1 MKTNN
6 EKWQGNS
13 KPKSNAGA
21 GRDGKPFEK
30 RDVKSIL
37 KGSRG
42 GSKFGTGKPSGD
54 SRSTGNS
61 DSKRTETGRPSYGD
75 KKPYENRGN
84 SSYGDKKPYENRGN
98 SSYGDKK
105 PYENRGNSSYGDKKP
120 YENRDSRPSF
130 GEKKS
135 FESRGDKPAYG
146 DRKPWENKEG
156 SRPASGEKRS
166 FRSSGDDSESGDRK
180 PYESRESRPSFGP
193 KKPWENK
200 DSKPPYGER
209 KPFESREGGRP
220 SFGTK
225 KPWENKD
232 SKPYGERKP
241 WENKDSKPF
250 GERKPWESRDSR
262 PSTGERKPWENRDSK
277 PAYGE
282 RKPWEDRTDSNGE
295 KTYGRNLNEP
305 EDESRPDK
313 LTFRKPAPGQKSE
326 FVETRYDNKKDGVA
340 FRKPTRRADD
350 DYDPNSKY
358 SNKKQLEYQKTVVD
372 LTKPLRLNKF
382 LANAGIC
389 SRREA
394 DEYIQAGVISV
405 NGEIVT
411 EMGVKVLLTDK
422 VMFHDQ
428 TVQSERKVYLL
439 LNKPKD
445 CVTTSEDTHDRLT
458 VIDLV
463 KNACSERIYPVGRLD
478 RNTTGV
484 LLLTNDGDL
493 ASKLTHPKYEKK
505 KIYHVT
511 LDKVLEKGDY
521 ETILA
526 GVTLDEDV
534 IQVDALEFVK
544 EGDLKQVGIEIH
556 SGQNRVVR
564 RIFEKLGYKI
574 IRLDRVFF
582 AGLTKKNLPRGKYR
596 FLSEREVSMLKM
608 GAHE

>member
-6 EKWQGNS
+6 EKWQGSS

-37 KGSRG
+37 KGTRG
-42 GSKFGTGKPSGD
+42 GAKFGSGKTGE
-54 SRSTGNS
+54 SRS
-61 DSKRTETGRPSYGD
+61 DSSRPSYGD
-75 KKPYENRGN
+75 KKPFESRGG
-84 SSYGDKKPYENRGN
+84 SSYGDKKPFENRGS
-98 SSYGDKK
+98 SSYGEKK
-105 PYENRGNSSYGDKKP
+105 PYGD
-120 YENRDSRPSF
+120 RDSRPSF

-146 DRKPWENKEG
+146 DRKPYGDRDN
-156 SRPASGEKRS
+156 RPASGEKRS
-166 FRSSGDDSESGDRK
+166 FRSSGSDSSDSGERK
-180 PYESRESRPSFGP
+180 PYGDRENRPTFAP

-200 DSKPPYGER
+200 DSKPSFGER
-209 KPFESREGGRP
+209 KPWENRDSKP
-220 SFGTK
+220 SFGER

-232 SKPYGERKP
+232 SNSGSGERKP
-241 WENKDSKPF
+241 WENKDSKPAY
-250 GERKPWESRDSR
+250 GDRKPYESREGGR
-262 PSTGERKPWENRDSK
+262 PSFGAKKPWENRDSK

-295 KTYGRNLNEP
+295 KTYGRNLNAP
-305 EDESRPDK
+305 EDESRPERLSFK
-313 LTFRKPAPGQKSE
+313 KPGEGQKSE
-326 FVETRYDNKKDGVA
+326 FIETRYDNKKDGVA
-340 FRKPTRRADD
+340 FRKPARRADD

-358 SNKKQLEYQKTVVD
+358 STKKQLEYQKTMVD

-458 VIDLV
+458 VLDLV

-511 LDKVLEKGDY
+511 LDKILEKADY

-526 GVTLDEDV
+526 GITLDEDI

-582 AGLTKKNLPRGKYR
+582 AGLTKKSLPRGKYR

>member
-13 KPKSNAGA
+13 KGKPNSGA

-42 GSKFGTGKPSGD
+42 AAKFSTAKPERD
-54 SRSTGNS
+54 N
-61 DSKRTETGRPSYGD
+61 KRPNDRPD
-75 KKPYENRGN
+75 FRNN
-84 SSYGDKKPYENRGN
+84 DNN
-98 SSYGDKK
+98 
-105 PYENRGNSSYGDKKP
+105 
-120 YENRDSRPSF
+120 RPSF

-135 FESRGDKPAYG
+135 FQLKGE
-146 DRKPWENKEG
+146 
-156 SRPASGEKRS
+156 RPDSGERRS
-166 FRSSGDDSESGDRK
+166 
-180 PYESRESRPSFGP
+180 
-193 KKPWENK
+193 
-200 DSKPPYGER
+200 
-209 KPFESREGGRP
+209 FESRDGKP
-220 SFGTK
+220 SFSPK
-225 KPWENKD
+225 
-232 SKPYGERKP
+232 
-241 WENKDSKPF
+241 
-250 GERKPWESRDSR
+250 
-262 PSTGERKPWENRDSK
+262 KPWENRDSK

-282 RKPWEDRTDSNGE
+282 RKPWENRDSKPTYGERKPYENREGGRPAFNGPKKPWESRDSKPKPWEDRTDSNGE
-295 KTYGRNLNEP
+295 KVYGRGAGESN
-305 EDESRPDK
+305 EDEPRTGK
-313 LTFRKPAPGQKSE
+313 LSFKKPGEGQKSE
-326 FVETRYDNKKDGVA
+326 FIETRYDNKKDGVMY
-340 FRKPTRRADD
+340 RKRSD

-358 SNKKQLEYQKTVVD
+358 SNKKQLEFKKTVVD
-372 LTKPLRLNKF
+372 LTKPIRLNKF

-422 VMFHDQ
+422 VLFHEQ
-428 TVQSERKVYLL
+428 AVRSERKVYLL

-458 VIDLV
+458 VLDLV

-493 ASKLTHPKYEKK
+493 ASKLTHPKYDKK

-511 LDKVLEKGDY
+511 LDKPLEEVDFNA
-521 ETILA
+521 IMA
-526 GVTLDEDV
+526 GVTLDDG
-534 IQVDALEFVK
+534 IIAADALEFVK
-544 EGDLKQVGIEIH
+544 EGDLKQVGVEIH

-574 IRLDRVFF
+574 IRLDRVYF
-582 AGLTKKNLPRGKYR
+582 AGLTKKQLPRGKYR

>member
-6 EKWQGNS
+6 EKWQGN
-13 KPKSNAGA
+13 PKSKSGFGA
-21 GRDGKPFEK
+21 GRDGKSFEK

-42 GSKFGTGKPSGD
+42 ASKFTAGGKPNREENQTSGNPEFRKKD
-54 SRSTGNS
+54 S
-61 DSKRTETGRPSYGD
+61 
-75 KKPYENRGN
+75 
-84 SSYGDKKPYENRGN
+84 
-98 SSYGDKK
+98 
-105 PYENRGNSSYGDKKP
+105 
-120 YENRDSRPSF
+120 
-130 GEKKS
+130 
-135 FESRGDKPAYG
+135 
-146 DRKPWENKEG
+146 
-156 SRPASGEKRS
+156 SRPA
-166 FRSSGDDSESGDRK
+166 
-180 PYESRESRPSFGP
+180 
-193 KKPWENK
+193 
-200 DSKPPYGER
+200 
-209 KPFESREGGRP
+209 
-220 SFGTK
+220 
-225 KPWENKD
+225 
-232 SKPYGERKP
+232 YGERKP
-241 WENKDSKPF
+241 WENRDSKPAYGEKRSF
-250 GERKPWESRDSR
+250 TSREAAAGGERKPWENRDNR

-282 RKPWEDRTDSNGE
+282 RKPYEKREGGRSFGDKKPWENRDGNKPAYGDRKPYEKREGARSFGE
-295 KTYGRNLNEP
+295 KKPWENRDSKPGYGSRKPWETGTNADGEKIYGRSSYNNS
-305 EDESRPDK
+305 DDSHGGK
-313 LTFRKPAPGQKSE
+313 LSFKKPVEGAKTE
-326 FVETRYDNKKDGVA
+326 FIETRFDNKKDGVT
-340 FRKPTRRADD
+340 FRKPARRTDD
-350 DYDPNSKY
+350 NYDPNSKY
-358 SNKKQLEYQKTVVD
+358 SNKKQLEFRKSTVD
-372 LTKPLRLNKF
+372 LTKPIRLNKF

-411 EMGVKVLLTDK
+411 EMGVKVMHSDK
-422 VMFHDQ
+422 IMFHDQ
-428 TVQSERKVYLL
+428 TVRSERKVYLL

-445 CVTTSEDTHDRLT
+445 CVTTSEDTHERLT
-458 VIDLV
+458 VLDLV

-493 ASKLTHPKYEKK
+493 ASKLTHPKFEKK

-511 LDKVLEKGDY
+511 LDKPLEKDDF
-521 ETILA
+521 EAILA

-534 IQVDALEFVK
+534 IAADALEFVK

-564 RIFEKLGYKI
+564 RIFEKLGYKV

-596 FLSEREVSMLKM
+596 FLTEKEISILKM

>member
-6 EKWQGNS
+6 EKWQGSS

-42 GSKFGTGKPSGD
+42 AAKSGSGKTGE
-54 SRSTGNS
+54 SRS
-61 DSKRTETGRPSYGD
+61 DSSRPAYGE
-75 KKPYENRGN
+75 KKPYESRGN
-84 SSYGDKKPYENRGN
+84 SSYGDKKPFENRGS
-98 SSYGDKK
+98 SSYGEKK
-105 PYENRGNSSYGDKKP
+105 PYGD
-120 YENRDSRPSF
+120 RDNRPSF

-135 FESRGDKPAYG
+135 FESRGDRPAYG
-146 DRKPWENKEG
+146 DRKPYGDRDN
-156 SRPASGEKRS
+156 RPASGEKRS
-166 FRSSGDDSESGDRK
+166 FRSSGDSSDSGERK
-180 PYESRESRPSFGP
+180 PYGDRDSRPSFGP

-209 KPFESREGGRP
+209 KP
-220 SFGTK
+220 
-225 KPWENKD
+225 WENKD
-232 SKPYGERKP
+232 SKPPYGERKP
-241 WENKDSKPF
+241 WENKDSKP
-250 GERKPWESRDSR
+250 PY
-262 PSTGERKPWENRDSK
+262 GERKPWENKDSKPSFGDRKPYESREGGRPSFGAKKPWESRDSK

-295 KTYGRNLNEP
+295 KTYGRNLNAP
-305 EDESRPDK
+305 EDESRPEK
-313 LTFRKPAPGQKSE
+313 LTFKKLGEGQKSE
-326 FVETRYDNKKDGVA
+326 FIETRYDNKKDGVA
-340 FRKPTRRADD
+340 FRKPARRADD

-358 SNKKQLEYQKTVVD
+358 SNKKQLEYQKTIID

-458 VIDLV
+458 VLDLV

-511 LDKVLEKGDY
+511 LDKILEKADY

-596 FLSEREVSMLKM
+596 FLSEREISMLKM

>member
-13 KPKSNAGA
+13 RSNSNSGA

-42 GSKFGTGKPSGD
+42 AAKFGSDKPQSAGSSDYKKRDD
-54 SRSTGNS
+54 SR
-61 DSKRTETGRPSYGD
+61 PAYGE
-75 KKPYENRGN
+75 KKPWENRGDKPA
-84 SSYGDKKPYENRGN
+84 YGDRKPSDNK
-98 SSYGDKK
+98 DA
-105 PYENRGNSSYGDKKP
+105 
-120 YENRDSRPSF
+120 RPSF
-130 GEKKS
+130 GEKKSFHSSGSSSYGDRKPYENREGSRPYGEKRS

-146 DRKPWENKEG
+146 DRKPYENRESG
-156 SRPASGEKRS
+156 RPAFS
-166 FRSSGDDSESGDRK
+166 
-180 PYESRESRPSFGP
+180 P
-193 KKPWENK
+193 KKPWEN
-200 DSKPPYGER
+200 
-209 KPFESREGGRP
+209 REGG
-220 SFGTK
+220 STG
-225 KPWENKD
+225 
-232 SKPYGERKP
+232 GVRKP
-241 WENKDSKPF
+241 WEN
-250 GERKPWESRDSR
+250 RDNNS
-262 PSTGERKPWENRDSK
+262 STGERKPWENRGDK
-277 PAYGE
+277 PAYGDRKPYQSRE
-282 RKPWEDRTDSNGE
+282 GGGARPGFAKKPWETRDSKPKPWEDRLDSNGE
-295 KTYGRNLNEP
+295 KAYGRSSNSSV
-305 EDESRPDK
+305 DESRPEK
-313 LTFRKPAPGQKSE
+313 LSFRKPVEGAVKSE
-326 FVETRYDNKKDGVA
+326 FVETRYDNKKDGVT
-340 FRKPTRRADD
+340 FRKRSDD
-350 DYDPNSKY
+350 NYDPNSKY
-358 SNKKQLEYQKTVVD
+358 SNKKQLEFKKQVVD
-372 LTKPLRLNKF
+372 LTKPIRLNKF

-428 TVQSERKVYLL
+428 TVRSERKVYLL

-458 VIDLV
+458 VLDLV

-493 ASKLTHPKYEKK
+493 ASKLTHPKYDKK

-511 LDKVLEKGDY
+511 LDKVLEEADY
-521 ETILA
+521 NAILA
-526 GVTLDEDV
+526 GITLDDETIAADS
-534 IQVDALEFVK
+534 LEFVK
-544 EGDLKQVGIEIH
+544 EADLKQVGIEIH

-564 RIFEKLGYKI
+564 RIFEKLGYKV

-582 AGLTKKNLPRGKYR
+582 AGLTKKSLPRGKYR
-596 FLSEREVSMLKM
+596 FLNEREISMLKM

>member
-13 KPKSNAGA
+13 KGNSNSGA

-42 GSKFGTGKPSGD
+42 GAKFGSDRPTRDDNHTS
-54 SRSTGNS
+54 GNS
-61 DSKRTETGRPSYGD
+61 DYKKRDDSRPAYGEKKSFGSSDSRPTGEKRSFYSSGNKPAYGD
-75 KKPYENRGN
+75 RKPYENREGGR
-84 SSYGDKKPYENRGN
+84 S
-98 SSYGDKK
+98 
-105 PYENRGNSSYGDKKP
+105 
-120 YENRDSRPSF
+120 SF
-130 GEKKS
+130 GEKRS

-146 DRKPWENKEG
+146 DRKP
-156 SRPASGEKRS
+156 
-166 FRSSGDDSESGDRK
+166 
-180 PYESRESRPSFGP
+180 Y
-193 KKPWENK
+193 
-200 DSKPPYGER
+200 
-209 KPFESREGGRP
+209 ESREGGRP
-220 SFGTK
+220 SFSGPK
-225 KPWENKD
+225 KPWENREG
-232 SKPYGERKP
+232 SRP
-241 WENKDSKPF
+241 SF
-250 GERKPWESRDSR
+250 GGAKKPWESRDS
-262 PSTGERKPWENRDSK
+262 KP
-277 PAYGE
+277 
-282 RKPWEDRTDSNGE
+282 KPWEDRVDSNGE
-295 KTYGRNLNEP
+295 KTYGRIHSDST
-305 EDESRPDK
+305 DESRPEK
-313 LTFRKPAPGQKSE
+313 LSFRKPADGQKSE
-326 FVETRYDNKKDGVA
+326 FVETRYDNKKDGVT
-340 FRKPTRRADD
+340 FRKPTRRVDD
-350 DYDPNSKY
+350 NYDPNSKY
-358 SNKKQLEYQKTVVD
+358 SNKKQLEFKKAVVD
-372 LTKPLRLNKF
+372 LTKPIRLNKF

-405 NGEIVT
+405 NGQIVT

-422 VMFHDQ
+422 VMFHEQ
-428 TVQSERKVYLL
+428 TVRSERKVYLL

-445 CVTTSEDTHDRLT
+445 CVTTSEDTHERLT
-458 VIDLV
+458 VLDLV

-493 ASKLTHPKYEKK
+493 ASKLTHPKYDKK
-505 KIYHVT
+505 KIYHAT
-511 LDKVLEKGDY
+511 LDKPLAKEDF
-521 ETILA
+521 ETIMA
-526 GVTLDEDV
+526 GVPLDDG
-534 IQVDALEFVK
+534 IIAADALEFVK

-596 FLSEREVSMLKM
+596 FLSEREISMLKM

>member
-6 EKWQGNS
+6 EKWQGS
-13 KPKSNAGA
+13 SRPKSNAGA

-37 KGSRG
+37 KGSRVAAKSG
-42 GSKFGTGKPSGD
+42 PGKTGD
-54 SRSTGNS
+54 SRS
-61 DSKRTETGRPSYGD
+61 DSSRPSYGD

-84 SSYGDKKPYENRGN
+84 SSYGDKKPFENRGS

-105 PYENRGNSSYGDKKP
+105 PYGD
-120 YENRDSRPSF
+120 RPSF

-146 DRKPWENKEG
+146 DRKPYG
-156 SRPASGEKRS
+156 DRPASGEKRS
-166 FRSSGDDSESGDRK
+166 FRSSGDSSDSGEKRSFRSSGDSSDSGERK
-180 PYESRESRPSFGP
+180 PYGDRDSRQSFGP

-209 KPFESREGGRP
+209 KP
-220 SFGTK
+220 
-225 KPWENKD
+225 WENKD
-232 SKPYGERKP
+232 SKPPYGERKP
-241 WENKDSKPF
+241 WENKDSKPAY
-250 GERKPWESRDSR
+250 GDRKPFESREGGR
-262 PSTGERKPWENRDSK
+262 PSFGAKKPWENRDSK

-295 KTYGRNLNEP
+295 KTYGRNLNAP
-305 EDESRPDK
+305 EDESRPEK
-313 LTFRKPAPGQKSE
+313 LSFKKLGEGQKSE
-326 FVETRYDNKKDGVA
+326 FIETRYDNKKDGVA
-340 FRKPTRRADD
+340 FRKPARRADD

-358 SNKKQLEYQKTVVD
+358 SNKKQLEYQKTIID

-458 VIDLV
+458 VLDLV

-511 LDKVLEKGDY
+511 LDKVLEKVDY

-544 EGDLKQVGIEIH
+544 DGDLKQVGIEIH

-596 FLSEREVSMLKM
+596 FLSEREISMLKM

>member
-13 KPKSNAGA
+13 SHKPNSGA

-42 GSKFGTGKPSGD
+42 AAKFGSDRPARDDNRPS
-54 SRSTGNS
+54 GNS
-61 DSKRTETGRPSYGD
+61 DFKKNDDSRPAYGD
-75 KKPYENRGN
+75 RKPYENREG
-84 SSYGDKKPYENRGN
+84 G
-98 SSYGDKK
+98 
-105 PYENRGNSSYGDKKP
+105 
-120 YENRDSRPSF
+120 RPSF
-130 GEKKS
+130 GEKKSFQSGGSSPYGDRKPYENRDGNRPYGEKRSFESRGDRPFGEKRS

-146 DRKPWENKEG
+146 DRKPFENREG
-156 SRPASGEKRS
+156 GRPT
-166 FRSSGDDSESGDRK
+166 FT
-180 PYESRESRPSFGP
+180 P
-193 KKPWENK
+193 KKPWEN
-200 DSKPPYGER
+200 
-209 KPFESREGGRP
+209 REGG
-220 SFGTK
+220 S
-225 KPWENKD
+225 
-232 SKPYGERKP
+232 
-241 WENKDSKPF
+241 
-250 GERKPWESRDSR
+250 
-262 PSTGERKPWENRDSK
+262 STGERKPWENRGDK
-277 PAYGE
+277 PAYGDRKPYE
-282 RKPWEDRTDSNGE
+282 KRESGRPTFGAKKPWENRDSKPKPWEDRTDSNGE
-295 KTYGRNLNEP
+295 KAYGRSYNNSS
-305 EDESRPDK
+305 DDSRPEK
-313 LTFRKPAPGQKSE
+313 LSFRKPVDGAVKSE
-326 FVETRYDNKKDGVA
+326 FVETRYDNKKDGVT
-340 FRKPTRRADD
+340 FRKRSGDN
-350 DYDPNSKY
+350 YDPNSKY
-358 SNKKQLEYQKTVVD
+358 SNKKQLEFKKTVVD
-372 LTKPLRLNKF
+372 LTKPIRLNKF

-422 VMFHDQ
+422 VMFHEQ
-428 TVQSERKVYLL
+428 TVRSERKVYLL

-458 VIDLV
+458 VLDLV

-493 ASKLTHPKYEKK
+493 ASKLTHPKYDKK

-511 LDKVLEKGDY
+511 LDKVLEEADY
-521 ETILA
+521 NTILA
-526 GVTLDEDV
+526 GVTLDDETIAADS
-534 IQVDALEFVK
+534 LEFVK

-564 RIFEKLGYKI
+564 RIFEKLGYKV

-582 AGLTKKNLPRGKYR
+582 AGLTKKSLPRGKYR
-596 FLSEREVSMLKM
+596 FLNEREISMLKM

>member
-13 KPKSNAGA
+13 KGKPNTGA

-42 GSKFGTGKPSGD
+42 AAKFGTSRPGEITHTTGSSDFKRNDSSRPAYGEKKPWENKE
-54 SRSTGNS
+54 SRPATGEKKS
-61 DSKRTETGRPSYGD
+61 FQLRGD
-75 KKPYENRGN
+75 KPA
-84 SSYGDKKPYENRGN
+84 
-98 SSYGDKK
+98 
-105 PYENRGNSSYGDKKP
+105 
-120 YENRDSRPSF
+120 F

-135 FESRGDKPAYG
+135 FQSSESRASFSGPK
-146 DRKPWENKEG
+146 KPWENRDSKP
-156 SRPASGEKRS
+156 SYGEKKPWENRENKS
-166 FRSSGDDSESGDRK
+166 YGERK
-180 PYESRESRPSFGP
+180 AYENREGGRPSFGP
-193 KKPWENK
+193 KKPWEN
-200 DSKPPYGER
+200 
-209 KPFESREGGRP
+209 
-220 SFGTK
+220 
-225 KPWENKD
+225 
-232 SKPYGERKP
+232 
-241 WENKDSKPF
+241 
-250 GERKPWESRDSR
+250 
-262 PSTGERKPWENRDSK
+262 RDSK
-277 PAYGE
+277 PSYGE
-282 RKPWEDRTDSNGE
+282 KKPWEDRFDSNGE
-295 KTYGRNLNEP
+295 KTYGRSYDKSGD
-305 EDESRPDK
+305 DEQRTEK
-313 LTFRKPAPGQKSE
+313 LSFKKPGENSKPQ
-326 FVETRYDNKKDGVA
+326 FIETRYDNKKDGVQ
-340 FRKPTRRADD
+340 FRKPARRSD

-358 SNKKQLEYQKTVVD
+358 STKKQLEFKKTIVD
-372 LTKPLRLNKF
+372 PTIPMRLNKF

-428 TVQSERKVYLL
+428 PVRSERKVYLL

-458 VIDLV
+458 VLDLV

-493 ASKLTHPKYEKK
+493 ASKLTHPKYDKK

-511 LDKVLEKGDY
+511 LDKPLQQPDY
-521 ETILA
+521 EAIIA
-526 GVTLDEDV
+526 GITLDDGV
-534 IQVDALEFVK
+534 IAADSLEFVK

-582 AGLTKKNLPRGKYR
+582 AGLTKKSLPRGKYR
-596 FLSEREVSMLKM
+596 FLNEREITMLKM